1 MSSDNFSF
9 KMGLYNGIPIGLG
22 YLSVAFAFGIFATNS
37 GLGILESVF
46 ISMFNVTSA
55 GQLAAVPIISS
66 GGSVF
71 ELFLT
76 EVVINSRYSLMSV
89 SLSQKFGDSVR
100 LRDRLI
106 FGFMNTD
113 EVFAVAVSKPA
124 SVSRKYM
131 YGLIIAPFVGWTVG
145 TLFGAVAGNILPDVL
160 VSSLGIA
167 IYGMFIAILMPEVR
181 REKSTMLAVIAATAL
196 SCLFFYLPQLSKI
209 QGGFVIIIVSV
220 LTSLVF
226 ALIRPIDNEEEE
238 SDV

>member
-181 REKSTMLAVIAATAL
+181 REKSTMLAVIVATAL

-238 SDV
+238 FDV

>member
-1 MSSDNFSF
+1 MSGDNFSF

-181 REKSTMLAVIAATAL
+181 REKSTMLAVIVATAL

-209 QGGFVIIIVSV
+209 QGGFAIIISSV

>member
-9 KMGLYNGIPIGLG
+9 KMGLYNGITIGLG

>member
-181 REKSTMLAVIAATAL
+181 REKSTMLAVIVATAL